1 MKYAIVPHSHEQTA
15 PTTGGRVRRSQRAA
29 RGDGATRGTA
39 TEHPAGRRPGDR
51 HRLGHASLSAVRT
64 EPAARPRRAAL
75 LPQLPVRPVGLTG
88 PGERPIERYLSAAAR
103 STGMRRRTLLGT
115 IAGSSLAGLAGCSSD
130 GGDGSGGGGDG
141 SDGDGS
147 SGDGGA
153 EENEV
158 AVGPGGSLTFSP
170 ETIIVSPGTTVT
182 WTFESASHNVSCN
195 PDHDSADA
203 VSLPEDAEP
212 FASYGGRA
220 LRDERGGR
228 DLRTHLRGRRNV
240 RLRLRA
246 PRDQRDGRDRG
257 SGVAR
262 GRPLR
267 TDIQCSV

>member
-1 MKYAIVPHSHEQTA
+1 
-15 PTTGGRVRRSQRAA
+15 
-29 RGDGATRGTA
+29 
-39 TEHPAGRRPGDR
+39 
-51 HRLGHASLSAVRT
+51 
-64 EPAARPRRAAL
+64 
-75 LPQLPVRPVGLTG
+75 
-88 PGERPIERYLSAAAR
+88 
-103 STGMRRRTLLGT
+103 MRRRTLLGT

-195 PDHDSADA
+195 PYHDSADA

-212 FASYGGRA
+212 FASYEG
-220 LRDERGGR
+220 DERFATNEEGETFEHTFEVAGTY
-228 DLRTHLRGRRNV
+228 DYVCVPHVT
-240 RLRLRA
+240 
-246 PRDQRDGRDRG
+246 
-257 SGVAR
+257 SGMV
-262 GRPLR
+262 G
-267 TDIQCSV
+267 TVEVE